1 MEQHPVTAVCQ
12 YKPSRAELATPET
25 DWQRTWHLARL
36 KGLGPEMTFF
46 LWKLLHRLLPTQNRI
61 SRIMK
66 QKSPLCQL
74 CLDQVVEDLPHAF
87 FHCGFNGEAG
97 THLLNYLSSKY
108 AGTSPSHALSLNFDV
123 AQNDEL
129 PLVWFTGFFLQNIWL
144 ARTQKK
150 QPHLFSIRADLEAR
164 VSLLRET
171 SLKDESILID
181 EMINL
186 CFSM

>member
-1 MEQHPVTAVCQ
+1 MEQYPVTAVCQ

-108 AGTSPSHALSLNFDV
+108 PGTSPSHPLSLNSEIAHNEEFT
-123 AQNDEL
+123 L
-129 PLVWFTGFFLQNIWL
+129 MWFTVFFLQNIWV
-144 ARTQKK
+144 ART
-150 QPHLFSIRADLEAR
+150 
-164 VSLLRET
+164 
-171 SLKDESILID
+171 
-181 EMINL
+181 
-186 CFSM
+186 